1 MKARVENHNTL
12 IRDLNNNAIL
22 NIDTTS
28 IKKAKIAKN
37 LRKSQKQEIDEL
49 KSDVGELKS
58 MMREILDRLR

>member
-37 LRKSQKQEIDEL
+37 LRKSQKQEIEEL

>member
-22 NIDTTS
+22 NIDNTS

-37 LRKSQKQEIDEL
+37 LRKSQKQEIEEL

>member
-28 IKKAKIAKN
+28 IKEAKIAKS
-37 LRKSQKQEIDEL
+37 LRKSQKQEIEEL